1 MKRLLA
7 LFIVAALAGAALAQA
22 PASAPTPEPQRKVLR
37 VAFKV
42 AETGFDPAKINDLYS
57 RTVTPH
63 IFESPYAFDPLA
75 NPVKIRPLTAAA
87 MPEVSPD
94 FRTWTVRIQPGIYFA
109 ADEAFKGKKREL
121 VAQDYVYTYKRIVDP
136 ANKSP
141 VVAGILEQNIV
152 GLRQLYDDAVKSRK
166 PFDYDREIE
175 GMQAIDRYTLRF
187 KLEKPRPR
195 FLDVLAAPDLFGAV
209 AREVAEYY
217 GENLAA
223 HPVGTGPFRLKQW
236 RRSSLIVLERN
247 PDYRPVYYDGTPA
260 PDDAEAQALLKR
272 LKGRRLPMVDE
283 VQISIIEENQPRWL
297 AFLNGETDMIGTIAA
312 PLPEDFVNIAIPG
325 GKLAPN
331 LAKRGITVHRTL
343 NADQVVAF
351 FNMEDPVVG
360 GYTPDKVALRRAI
373 GLAYDTEREIR
384 LVRRGQGVPAQSRSM
399 PHTSGYD
406 PHFKSEMSEF
416 SPARAKALLDL
427 YGYVDRDG
435 DGWRE
440 MPDGSPLVLRMLTQ
454 PDGISR
460 QVSQEWQHDMAAVGL
475 RINFQVAQWPEN
487 LKAARAGKV
496 MMWQLGSSAA
506 GPDGQDT
513 YAAMYSP
520 YIGGQN
526 FARFR
531 MPEVDAMFDRMSEME
546 DGPERDALFLKMK
559 MLQAAYMP
567 YKTVMHRISNDL
579 VHPWLI
585 GFRHPVFWTE
595 WWHMVD
601 IDTDLRAKMLQKR

>member
-1 MKRLLA
+1 MKRLFA
-7 LFIVAALAGAALAQA
+7 FFIAAALAGAALAQA
-22 PASAPTPEPQRKVLR
+22 TAPERKVLR

-42 AETGFDPAKINDLYS
+42 AETGFDPAKVNDIYS

-63 IFESPYAFDPLA
+63 IFEAPYAFDPLA
-75 NPVKIRPLTAAA
+75 SPVKIRPQTAAG
-87 MPEVSPD
+87 MPEVSSD

-109 ADEAFKGKKREL
+109 ADEAFKGKRREL

-152 GLRQLYDDAVKSRK
+152 GLRQLYDEALKSRK

-175 GMQAIDRYTLRF
+175 GIQAIDRYTLRF

-209 AREVAEYY
+209 AREVVDYY
-217 GENLAA
+217 GENVVA

-236 RRSSLIVLERN
+236 RRSSFIVLERN
-247 PDYRPVYYDGTPA
+247 PDYRPVYYDGTPSA
-260 PDDAEAQALLKR
+260 DDVEAQALLKR

-312 PLPEDFVNIAIPG
+312 PLPEDFVNNAIPG

-343 NADQVVAF
+343 NADQVVTF

-373 GLAYDTEREIR
+373 ALAYDAEREIR
-384 LVRRGQGVPAQSRSM
+384 LVRRGQGVPAQSRVM

-406 PHFKSEMSEF
+406 PRFKSEMSEF

-427 YGYVDRDG
+427 YGYVDKDG
-435 DGWRE
+435 DGWRDL
-440 MPDGSPLVLRMLTQ
+440 PDGSALVLRMLTQ

-460 QVSQEWQHDMAAVGL
+460 QVSQEWQHDMNAIGV
-475 RINFQVAQWPEN
+475 RISFQVAQWPEN

-496 MMWQLGSSAA
+496 MLWQLGSSAA

-513 YAAMYSP
+513 YSAMYSP

-531 MPEVDAMFDRMSEME
+531 MPEFDAMFDRMSEIE
-546 DGPERDALFLKMK
+546 DGPEREALFLKMK
-559 MLQAAYMP
+559 KLQAAYMP

-601 IDTDLRAKMLQKR
+601 IDTALRAKMVKKR

>member
-1 MKRLLA
+1 
-7 LFIVAALAGAALAQA
+7 
-22 PASAPTPEPQRKVLR
+22 

-42 AETGFDPAKINDLYS
+42 AETGFDPAKISDLYS

-63 IFESPYAFDPLA
+63 IFEALYAFDPLSR
-75 NPVKIRPLTAAA
+75 PVKIKPQTAAA
-87 MPEVSPD
+87 MPEVSSD
-94 FRTWTVRIQPGIYFA
+94 FRTWTIKIQPGIYFA
-109 ADEAFKGKKREL
+109 DDEAFKGKKREL
-121 VAQDYVYTYKRIVDP
+121 VAQDYVYSILRIVDP

-141 VVAGILEQNIV
+141 IVAGILESGIV
-152 GLRQLYDDAVKSRK
+152 GLQALFDEAVKSRK
-166 PFDYDREIE
+166 PFDYDRTVE
-175 GMQAIDRYTLRF
+175 GMKAIDRYTIRF

-195 FLDVLAAPDLFGAV
+195 FLELLAAPDLLGAV
-209 AREVAEYY
+209 AREVVEYY
-217 GENLAA
+217 GDNVSA

-236 RRSSLIVLERN
+236 RRSSFIVLERN
-247 PDYRPVYYDGTPA
+247 PTYRPVYYDGDAA

-272 LKGRRLPMVDE
+272 FKGRRLPMVDE
-283 VQISIIEENQPRWL
+283 VQVSIIEENQPRWL

-373 GLAYDTEREIR
+373 ALAYDCEREIR
-384 LVRRGQGVPAQSRSM
+384 LVRRGQGVPAQSRVM

-416 SPARAKALLDL
+416 SPARARALLDL
-427 YGYVDRDG
+427 YGYVDKDG
-435 DGWRE
+435 DGWRD

-454 PDGISR
+454 PDGLSR
-460 QVSQEWQHDMAAVGL
+460 QVSQEWQHDMNAVGL
-475 RINFQVAQWPEN
+475 RIEFQVAQWPEN
-487 LKAARAGKV
+487 LRATRAGKV
-496 MMWQLGSSAA
+496 MMWQLGSSAS

-513 YAAMYSP
+513 YSAMYSP

-526 FARFR
+526 FARFK
-531 MPEVDAMFDRMSEME
+531 MPEFDALYDRMSEIE
-546 DGPERDALFLKMK
+546 DGPEREALFLKLK
-559 MLQAAYMP
+559 KIQVAYMP

-585 GFRHPVFWTE
+585 GYRHPVFQSE

-601 IDTDLRAKMLQKR
+601 IDTGLRAKMLKKQK